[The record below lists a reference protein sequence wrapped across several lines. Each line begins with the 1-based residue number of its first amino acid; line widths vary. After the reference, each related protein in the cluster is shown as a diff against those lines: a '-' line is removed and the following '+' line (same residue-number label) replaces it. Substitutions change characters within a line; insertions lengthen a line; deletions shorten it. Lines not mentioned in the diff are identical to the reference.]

1 MWSNKPSNDKLE
13 TAVPPETDTV
23 VDITQRGR
31 DNVPRG
37 ITGGLRVAGRI
48 EGRGDLFI
56 SGGVQ
61 GTVFLPECVVQVG
74 RDANVSADMNARVI
88 EIDGTVTGDL
98 IASERIGIRSSAVVT
113 GDIVSPQIQIDEGS
127 RFKGSVQMREPEAGQ
142 GPAADPRLAGDAE
155 ARRYQAAN
163 E

>member
-1 MWSNKPSNDKLE
+1 MWSDKPSTDKFE
-13 TAVPPETDTV
+13 TAAPSETDTV
-23 VDITQRGR
+23 IDITQRGR

-56 SGGVQ
+56 SGEVQ
-61 GTVFLPECVVQVG
+61 GSVFLPDCAVQVG
-74 RDANVSADMNARVI
+74 RDANVRADMNARVI
-88 EIDGTVTGDL
+88 EIEGRVTGDL
-98 IASERIGIRSSAVVT
+98 TASERIAIRNSAVVT

-127 RFKGSVQMREPEAGQ
+127 RFKGSVEMREPEAGRD
-142 GPAADPRLAGDAE
+142 PAAEPRLAGDAE
-155 ARRYQAAN
+155 SRRYQAAN